1 MPPTEWVEEAEPE
14 APAEPTPEPEEAAPV
29 ILDLTPAA
37 SEQTHYIVINE
48 PPPEPEPPASVAPVP
63 VAPSPVTT
71 IVAET
76 PAAAVAQLVEQ
87 IATEQTGYTR
97 DDLIALTLALTEAL
111 SD

>member
-1 MPPTEWVEEAEPE
+1 
-14 APAEPTPEPEEAAPV
+14 
-29 ILDLTPAA
+29 
-37 SEQTHYIVINE
+37 
-48 PPPEPEPPASVAPVP
+48 
-63 VAPSPVTT
+63 VTT